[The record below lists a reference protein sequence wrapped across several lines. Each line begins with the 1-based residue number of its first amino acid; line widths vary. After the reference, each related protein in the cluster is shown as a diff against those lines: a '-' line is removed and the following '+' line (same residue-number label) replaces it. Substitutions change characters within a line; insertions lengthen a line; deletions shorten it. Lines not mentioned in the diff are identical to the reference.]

1 MKKFILFAFL
11 ITAIVCKAQPPGNFR
26 YILFTGVTD
35 STTIPGVSNPLMG
48 ISGTMYYNTQS
59 NKFRCF
65 ENGFWV
71 DCFGSGGAGG
81 ITTASNGL
89 TVVGSD
95 VQQGGVFNTGTTK
108 FTMPDGTILEYEV
121 DLGVNAEGE
130 FTFDS
135 DNTALRLRASTTNP
149 LIDISV
155 KDPSSNRFNQLLL
168 DPTGSQGAP
177 AEINLRVI
185 DGADESSLGLYSGG
199 GYLAANQTLID
210 FGPNYFA
217 VGTDDIYLQANNSL
231 NLSGILENQSLTD
244 SVLMMDGSG
253 RIWWKTISGGGG
265 ANASNG
271 LSIDGGSGDVILGG
285 SALDQTTTIE
295 GAGQELYFGPE
306 TNRLSRFETHAQN
319 AFVSSVAQGGEVGQ
333 IEMLL
338 GQLTLFQDNGS
349 SSTTWRSQPGN
360 IYSEF
365 RIDANNVT
373 SQNISGS
380 GIESIYR
387 SSGVSTTLDLMDEQ
401 VQLTSSAGS
410 GLEFDV
416 ASTSEA
422 VIQSTASGD
431 NLRFTTNN
439 GNLVFDDPIVM
450 QQAPTELDTAVWFLA
465 RSFSTG
471 EIVQRK
477 VSGGGGGGVTTA
489 DNGLQIDP
497 VSSNVRIGTNTVP
510 GEVTDDGA
518 VFATDSLNT
527 NFSTFRFAIDS
538 VMIAHTIEEESQLE
552 DSYLK
557 LWNAQFI
564 GAGQNGIKMRS
575 QPTSNL
581 WELTSMNGATRYYR
595 LSSSQID
602 FGSTNFSSANKT
614 IQAIS
619 STGNAQLSLR
629 SAGTEGVLLGNDV
642 SATFLYYNASQN
654 LLTTS
659 GSFTTPFVFQT
670 GDRTGVSNP
679 DGNDF
684 TIRAGNGSTSVDSD
698 GGNLTLRSGAHNGT
712 GVDGNITIDALT
724 GFIILNPSSIPT
736 TNPCGTAPPGTIW
749 SDSGVL
755 NMCP

>member
-35 STTIPGVSNPLMG
+35 STTVPGVSNPLMG

-71 DCFGSGGAGG
+71 DCFGGGGG
-81 ITTASNGL
+81 GGGLVTASNML
-89 TVVGSD
+89 
-95 VQQGGVFNTGTTK
+95 
-108 FTMPDGTILEYEV
+108 
-121 DLGVNAEGE
+121 
-130 FTFDS
+130 
-135 DNTALRLRASTTNP
+135 
-149 LIDISV
+149 SV
-155 KDPSSNRFNQLLL
+155 S
-168 DPTGSQGAP
+168 P
-177 AEINLRVI
+177 AGNV
-185 DGADESSLGLYSGG
+185 
-199 GYLAANQTLID
+199 
-210 FGPNYFA
+210 
-217 VGTDDIYLQANNSL
+217 
-231 NLSGILENQSLTD
+231 
-244 SVLMMDGSG
+244 
-253 RIWWKTISGGGG
+253 ISGGTATHNTFNHLGNFG
-265 ANASNG
+265 IQWSSPTTKLALPPPSTNFPFTQSASFTVGDTTSSPTTNFAR
-271 LSIDGGSGDVILGG
+271 LYLENVPVGSPT
-285 SALDQTTTIE
+285 A
-295 GAGQELYFGPE
+295 
-306 TNRLSRFETHAQN
+306 
-319 AFVSSVAQGGEVGQ
+319 
-333 IEMLL
+333 
-338 GQLTLFQDNGS
+338 
-349 SSTTWRSQPGN
+349 
-360 IYSEF
+360 
-365 RIDANNVT
+365 
-373 SQNISGS
+373 
-380 GIESIYR
+380 
-387 SSGVSTTLDLMDEQ
+387 
-401 VQLTSSAGS
+401 QLTSGDGSNQATVTLVPNSGTMQAGTTNHVTVGAVQSVLRNGNAQWVVSGANQRAELSSFVGGNS
-410 GLEFDV
+410 GLRFSV
-416 ASTSEA
+416 GSTSES
-422 VIQSTASGD
+422 VIQTIPSGD

-439 GNLVFDDPIVM
+439 GNIVLDDPVIL
-450 QQAPTELDTAVWFLA
+450 QQEPVQLDTATWFLA
-465 RSFSTG
+465 RRHSDG
-471 EIVQRK
+471 AIVRRQ
-477 VSGGGGGGVTTA
+477 SAGGGGGVTTA